1 VLTYQTQ
8 DSEYKSTVLKKKRI
22 LRWCVSWLT
31 PVISALERQRQ
42 ENHELQV
49 SLGFREIST
58 CLKKTNKEF

>member
-1 VLTYQTQ
+1 M
-8 DSEYKSTVLKKKRI
+8 
-22 LRWCVSWLT
+22 